1 MGIDRVSFGTD
12 RLKFYKSL
20 KKWKL
25 TDLIL
30 CVVLFLVNIPVYY
43 QKPFQRQFFINDLT
57 ISHPF
62 AEVEM
67 VNNHALI
74 VYSYFVPFFTIIL
87 FSLLLADS
95 KHRWYLMYISLL
107 GLSFTWISTSLL
119 TNYLKNWFGR
129 HRPDFLA
136 RCAPKHGTPKN
147 TLVYA
152 IDVCTSTDYAV
163 LYDGF
168 RTTPS
173 GHSSES
179 FAGLGFLF
187 LWLCGQ
193 LLTELPE
200 TGSWRT
206 IVACLPLVGA
216 SVIALSRTQD
226 YRHHFVD
233 VMLGSLLG
241 ILVAHWSYRR
251 YFPSI
256 HSKLPFKPL
265 LDDSDVVLEEYSQV
279 RSSGTDEELLPISRS
294 TNNN

>member
-1 MGIDRVSFGTD
+1 MGVNRISFGAD
-12 RLKFYKSL
+12 RLGWYTTM
-20 KKWKL
+20 KKWKF

-30 CVVLFLVNIPVYY
+30 CGFLFLINIPVYY
-43 QKPFQRQFFINDLT
+43 QKPFLRQFYVNDLT

-62 AEVEM
+62 AEQETVS
-67 VNNHALI
+67 NGALL

-87 FSLLLADS
+87 FSLVLADG
-95 KHRWYLMYISLL
+95 KHKNYLIYISLL
-107 GLSFTWISTSLL
+107 GLTFTWLSTSLL

-136 RCAPKHGTPKN
+136 RCVPHPDTPLN

-152 IDVCTSTDYAV
+152 VDVCTSTDYAK

-179 FAGLGFLF
+179 FAGLGFLSF
-187 LWLCGQ
+187 WLCGQ
-193 LLTELPE
+193 LLTEYPE
-200 TGSWRT
+200 TGSWRKALA
-206 IVACLPLVGA
+206 ILPLVAA
-216 SVIALSRTQD
+216 SVIALSRTED

-233 VMLGSLLG
+233 VLLGSAIG
-241 ILVAHWSYRR
+241 FFNAHWSYRL

-256 HSKLPFKPL
+256 YAKLPFKPL
-265 LDDSDVVLEEYSQV
+265 LDDSDVTLESYALV
-279 RSSGTDEELLPISRS
+279 TPLDEELAPFSQS
-294 TNNN
+294 TQSQA